1 MFVSVNLI
9 SVVVVKTMECPS
21 VILRNHTKVIIHDTI
36 DKDPGFLVK
45 KHHLECRKPSVS
57 GIICGVV
64 PGHGGD
70 VYWVKHEDETIGAY
84 GYPEFELAPGYDA
97 ILDVIYEEGPK

>member
-1 MFVSVNLI
+1 VSVDLV
-9 SVVVVKTMECPS
+9 SVVVKKTMECPS

-45 KHHLECRKPSVS
+45 GHHLECRKSSIS
-57 GIICGVV
+57 GIIWGYV

-70 VYWVKHEDETIGAY
+70 VYWVKHEDGTIGAY
-84 GYPEFELAPGYDA
+84 CFTEFELAPGYEA
-97 ILDVIYEEGPK
+97 ILDVVYEEGPK